1 MVARQFDFWERP
13 MMVPVVEGTRGLKRI
28 YRQLEDQSIKNDTDQ
43 FFDVLLC
50 TMLLRTV
57 IVILL
62 HLMQV
67 TNSLILHIGT
77 ELRK

>member
-1 MVARQFDFWERP
+1 

>member
-1 MVARQFDFWERP
+1 
-13 MMVPVVEGTRGLKRI
+13 MVPVVEGTRGLKRI